1 MENKFTLDDT
11 ILRESLE
18 AVGKYQQSK
27 QKNQFVIV
35 GGIANQLYSYTSF
48 PGLIRP
54 TTDLDIDSDKYINYA
69 TFRDVVAREICDSL
83 KSYKPAISDQHHI
96 FQIEIKDED
105 EVPLLIHSYKFS
117 QNGYEK
123 NKKSLERQVS
133 NANFVKVPK
142 SDCKVLV
149 VRPEEILYSKLD
161 RLKKLEKGGKI
172 PEELKKLYDVTKN
185 RDWISFADEDL
196 KQWLSSL
203 KIEKLML
210 PTCYDRGEKEFK
222 KALDHYRVSKDFY
235 DVSLLITLALQG
247 RINIVEDYYDEI
259 LRSESIE
266 V

>member
-1 MENKFTLDDT
+1 M
-11 ILRESLE
+11 
-18 AVGKYQQSK
+18 
-27 QKNQFVIV
+27 
-35 GGIANQLYSYTSF
+35 
-48 PGLIRP
+48 
-54 TTDLDIDSDKYINYA
+54 
-69 TFRDVVAREICDSL
+69 
-83 KSYKPAISDQHHI
+83 
-96 FQIEIKDED
+96 
-105 EVPLLIHSYKFS
+105 
-117 QNGYEK
+117 
-123 NKKSLERQVS
+123 
-133 NANFVKVPK
+133 
-142 SDCKVLV
+142 
-149 VRPEEILYSKLD
+149 D